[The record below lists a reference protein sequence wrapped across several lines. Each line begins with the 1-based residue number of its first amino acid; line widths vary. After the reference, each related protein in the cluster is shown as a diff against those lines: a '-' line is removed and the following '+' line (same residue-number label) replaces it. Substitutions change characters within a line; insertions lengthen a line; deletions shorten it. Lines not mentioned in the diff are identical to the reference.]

1 MRNAFYIL
9 IMPLSIK
16 SLGGQKKIDRYND
29 SMAKNIK
36 DKLKNLI
43 KPDADAGRIKWSLYG
58 RVWREIG
65 RPYIKWLVLGVLF
78 TLLATGAEG
87 YTITLVQQVI
97 DKAFVNKSMDAI
109 YFLGGQIILAFGIKG
124 LFTYAKALVMSK
136 GGLLAHAGLQNKI
149 FGHMMRMNMARF
161 YGDGIGKNLNYFTVQ
176 STAVLSLA
184 TTTVLKLIQNVA
196 TLVMTL
202 ALMFWYAPQMCV
214 VLMFLAP
221 AIMVPMTLIMRK
233 RRKLSRKSFKI
244 ANNVTQRL
252 NQTLHGIKTIQ
263 AFTGEERE
271 QKEFAHVVNTA
282 VVNSYKSTQ
291 ANAMRS
297 PLLEFMISIGLCIAM
312 IMGAHFIATGQ
323 ITTGDFT
330 AFLLALT
337 AAYKP
342 AKSITGTGDTVQHGL
357 LAAEILF
364 EFLDS
369 KPDIVDDPNAI
380 QLQGRKMSVAFDD
393 VSFEYV
399 PGEPVLQN
407 ISLNVPAGSV
417 CALVGPSGGGKTTLF
432 NLLQRFYE
440 PQFGKI
446 TINKKDIRK
455 YTMQSLR
462 ENIAEVSQNVF
473 LFNASIAE
481 NIKYGNPNATM
492 EQIVAAARA
501 ANAHDFIMDFPD
513 GYETNVGEGGA
524 LLSGGQRQRVA
535 IARAILK
542 DAPIL
547 LLDEATSAL
556 DTQSEKLIQSAL
568 SDLMRGRTTFVIAHR
583 LSTILDADMICVIK
597 DGRIVE
603 QGTDA
608 ELRNAG
614 GEYQKLRDI
623 QFGTNNRERAKI
635 KKGKVDGNR

>member
-1 MRNAFYIL
+1 MA
-9 IMPLSIK
+9 
-16 SLGGQKKIDRYND
+16 KKI
-29 SMAKNIK
+29 SEKIK
-36 DKLKNLI
+36 KIVNGD
-43 KPDADAGRIKWSLYG
+43 PEAGRIKWSLYG

-65 RPYIKWLVLGVLF
+65 RPYVKWLVLGVIF
-78 TLLATGAEG
+78 TILAAGAEG
-87 YTITLVQQVI
+87 YTITLVQQVV
-97 DKAFVNKSMDAI
+97 DKAFVGKSMDAI

-124 LFTYAKALVMSK
+124 VFTYAKALVMSK
-136 GGLLAHAGLQNKI
+136 GGLMAHAGLQNKI
-149 FGHMMRMNMARF
+149 FRHMMRMNLSRF

-176 STAVLSLA
+176 SGAVLSLV
-184 TTTVLKLIQNVA
+184 TTTVLKLVQNVA
-196 TLVMTL
+196 TLAMTL

-221 AIMVPMTLIMRK
+221 AIMIPMALIMRK
-233 RRKLSRKSFKI
+233 RRKLSRQSFKI
-244 ANNVTQRL
+244 ANSVTQRL

-263 AFTGEERE
+263 AFTGESRE
-271 QKEFAHVVNTA
+271 EKQFAHVVNSS

-291 ANAMRS
+291 ANALRS
-297 PLLEFMISIGLCIAM
+297 PLMEFMISIGLCIAM
-312 IMGAHFIATGQ
+312 IMGGHFIASGQ

-357 LAAEILF
+357 LAAEVLF

-369 KPDIVDDPNAI
+369 RPDIVDAPDATE
-380 QLQGRKMSVAFDD
+380 LKGGKMSVAFDD
-393 VSFEYV
+393 VSFEYN
-399 PGEPVLQN
+399 PGEPVLKN
-407 ISLNVPAGSV
+407 ISLNVPAGKV

-446 TINKKDIRK
+446 TINRKDIRK
-455 YTMQSLR
+455 YTTQSLR
-462 ENIAEVSQNVF
+462 DNIAEVSQNVF
-473 LFNASIAE
+473 LFNMSIAD
-481 NIKYGNPNATM
+481 NIKYGNPDAT
-492 EQIVAAARA
+492 EAQVVAAARA
-501 ANAHDFIMDFPD
+501 ANAHDFIMEFPD
-513 GYETNVGEGGA
+513 GYDTNVGEGGS
-524 LLSGGQRQRVA
+524 LLSGGQRQRIA

-568 SDLMRGRTTFVIAHR
+568 RDLMRGRTTFVIAHR
-583 LSTILDADMICVIK
+583 LSTILDADIICVVK

-603 QGTDA
+603 QGTDE
-608 ELRNAG
+608 ELSAAG
-614 GEYQKLRDI
+614 GEYQRLRDI
-623 QFGTNNRERAKI
+623 QFSSNNRERAAN
-635 KKGKVDGNR
+635 KKRKKADDK